1 MIELSLVVAII
12 TGVGQ
17 IFKKVVPA
25 KYMPIVSL
33 LLGIGSGFVFV
44 DGSLAIQLL
53 NGVGL
58 GLAANGLFEV
68 SKLPTKIKK

>member
-1 MIELSLVVAII
+1 MIEMTLIVAII

-33 LLGIGSGFVFV
+33 VLGIASGFVFV
-44 DGSLAIQLL
+44 DGTLAIQLL

-68 SKLPTKIKK
+68 SKLPTKIKS